1 MPSISLKETL
11 RDHLVQGNLEEIAE
25 MATKKRKVLGSLL
38 ALTFDPDVEVVWRAI
53 EAQGVAAERLSAENP
68 SYVREHMRRL
78 YWLITEE
85 SGACFWRAPECMAEC
100 GARMPRLLKS
110 HIPIAFHLIET
121 LEEEDLEHFR
131 PGALWA
137 VGRLIDIAGEDLP
150 GVLPLVFDALKDP
163 LSQSRGMAVWCLR
176 QVGKGKSLA
185 EYPALLDDEGSV
197 QLYRNGALEETT
209 VRRLT
214 QEVLDEASE
223 AAETA

>member
-1 MPSISLKETL
+1 
-11 RDHLVQGNLEEIAE
+11 
-25 MATKKRKVLGSLL
+25 MATKQRKVLGSLI

-53 EAQGVAAERLSAENP
+53 EAQGVAAERLSGQNP

-100 GARMPRLLKS
+100 GARMPILLKS
-110 HIPIAFHLIET
+110 HIPIAFHFIET

-137 VGRLIDIAGEDLP
+137 IGRLIDIAGEDLP
-150 GVLPLVFDALKDP
+150 GVLPLVFEALKDP
-163 LSQSRGMAVWCLR
+163 LPRPGHGGLVSGGGGRGEVS
-176 QVGKGKSLA
+176 GGI
-185 EYPALLDDEGSV
+185 PALLDDEGLV
-197 QLYRNGALEETT
+197 QLYRNRALEETT

-214 QEVLDEASE
+214 QEILDEAVRSG
-223 AAETA
+223 